1 MSFFE
6 YYSFCFQAVE
16 KDEREKINSKSIF
29 DPKLFK
35 DEKFWFTKGWIK
47 FIF

>member
-16 KDEREKINSKSIF
+16 KDEREKINSKSLF
-29 DPKLFK
+29 NPRPFK
-35 DEKFWFTKGWIK
+35 DAKFWFTKGLFK
-47 FIF
+47 ETK